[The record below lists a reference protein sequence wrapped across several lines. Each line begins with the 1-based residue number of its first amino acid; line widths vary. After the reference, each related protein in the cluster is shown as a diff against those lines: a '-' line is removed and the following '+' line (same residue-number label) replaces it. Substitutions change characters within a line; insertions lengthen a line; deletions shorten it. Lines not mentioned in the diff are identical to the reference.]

1 MTLIFAKGVGFV
13 CSLLNYVMRT
23 FFVVLSLVS
32 FCLYQRGIKKY
43 DDCQSGK
50 EDVLKKTYVVLLSSV
65 FNKRGRRRQEKN
77 IKNARL

>member
-13 CSLLNYVMRT
+13 CSLLNYDDAN
-23 FFVVLSLVS
+23 FFCCVCCLCVS

-65 FNKRGRRRQEKN
+65 FNKRF
-77 IKNARL
+77 